1 MFVGLDTV
9 IVLLGFIVV
18 AMASQQIG
26 QLFQRIHLPLI
37 TGFLI
42 TGLVAGP
49 YALGLISEST
59 VEQLRF
65 VDQIALAFIAI
76 AAGVELNIRQLS
88 KRFKGI
94 VWITVVQGIA
104 IFVLSVIAITLLTS
118 QIPFL
123 ADLGTASQVAVA
135 LLAAAV
141 LIARSPSSAI
151 AVVNELK
158 AKGPFTGLALGV
170 TVIMDVVVIVLFA
183 VNSSIADAIMT
194 GASLA
199 VGTILLVLGEVL
211 VAVAVGL
218 GLGVLLNAV
227 LALKLPDGV
236 KMLGLLASGFGVYQL
251 SAFVRSWAHDN
262 LPAEVLLEP
271 LLICM
276 VGGFW
281 VTNFSSRR
289 MDIRKLVEQVGP
301 GVYVVF
307 FTLVGASLEILA
319 LLELWPLTVIFFFVR
334 LAGLMIGNVIGGSL
348 AGDPKRLNRVGWM
361 AYVTQAGISVG
372 LAKQIAVEFGSLGET
387 LATLLLAVIVVNQI
401 VGPPMF
407 KRVLRYLGEADISE
421 EPKRRHTA
429 LIVGLDYQA
438 VALAQQLALHGWTI
452 KIATRQRVP
461 DAEEQAAEV
470 ETVHIYDL
478 SLESLREAGAEDAE
492 CLVVLTR
499 DEESYEVCRL
509 AYENFGTKQMV
520 VRLAEHENADRFQSL
535 GATVLDPS
543 TAIVSLLDHFVRSP
557 SSTAL
562 LLGQNG
568 SQAMEDFELSNR
580 DLAGRTLREVSLPL
594 DTLVVAIDREGE
606 KLICHGHTR
615 LELGDRVSVIGS
627 QGSLEEVE
635 ARFSRRAG

>member
-1 MFVGLDTV
+1 MFLGIETV
-9 IVLLGFIVV
+9 VVLLGFLVV

-88 KRFKGI
+88 KRLKGI
-94 VWITVVQGIA
+94 VWITVIQGVA
-104 IFVLSVIAITLLTS
+104 IFILSVAAIMLLAGEIS
-118 QIPFL
+118 FL
-123 ADLGTASQVAVA
+123 ADLGTAGQVAVA

-183 VNSSIADAIMT
+183 VNSSIAAAIMT
-194 GASLA
+194 GAPLA
-199 VGTILLVLGEVL
+199 VGTILLVLGEVAL
-211 VAVAVGL
+211 SVLVGL
-218 GLGVLLNAV
+218 TLGLVLDRI
-227 LALKLPDGV
+227 LALKLPGGV
-236 KMLGLLASGFGVYQL
+236 QMIGLLGAGFGIYQL
-251 SAFVRSWAHDN
+251 SAFVRSWTHEN
-262 LPAEVLLEP
+262 LPVEVLLEP

-281 VTNFSSRR
+281 VANYSSRSF
-289 MDIRKLVEQVGP
+289 DARKLVEEIGP
-301 GVYVVF
+301 GVYVAF
-307 FTLVGASLEILA
+307 FTLVGASLEISA

-334 LAGLMIGNVIGGSL
+334 LVGLMVGNILGGSL
-348 AGDPKRLNRVGWM
+348 AGDPRRLNRVGWM

-407 KRVLRYLGEADISE
+407 KRVLRYLGEANISE

-429 LIVGLDYQA
+429 LIVSLDYQA
-438 VALAQQLALHGWTI
+438 VALAQQLALHGWTV
-452 KIATRQRVP
+452 KIATRQQVP

-470 ETVHIYDL
+470 ETVHIDDL
-478 SLESLREAGAEDAE
+478 SLESLREAGADKAE
-492 CLVVLTR
+492 CLIALTQ

-509 AYENFGTKQMV
+509 AYENFGTQQMV
-520 VRLAEHENADRFQSL
+520 VRLSEHENAEHFRSL

-543 TAIVSLLDHFVRSP
+543 TAIVSLLDHTIRSP

-568 SQAMEDFELSNR
+568 GQVMEDFELSNPQF
-580 DLAGRTLREVSLPL
+580 AGRSLREVRLPL

-606 KLICHGHTR
+606 KLVCHGHTR

-627 QGSLEEVE
+627 PDSLEEVE
-635 ARFSRRAG
+635 ARFSRRG